1 MFRGTYVLDKP
12 ARIHDL
18 RGHMH
23 KRGKYQMVE
32 VIYPDG
38 RSELINKLNWSEG
51 WHTTFVYEKDK
62 RPLLPKG
69 TVMIVTSF
77 FDNTKREGNP
87 DPDQWVVAGSRTVDE
102 MAHIWIGITYFD
114 KESDFQELVAERD
127 RSRATTTVAA
137 QREQQ

>member
-32 VIYPDG
+32 LIYPDG
-38 RSELINKLNWSEG
+38 RYELINKLNWSEG
-51 WHTTFVYEKDK
+51 WHTTFVYETDK

-69 TVMIVTSF
+69 TVMMVSSY

-114 KESDFQELVAERD
+114 KESDFDELVAARK
-127 RSRATTTVAA
+127 RTQPTTTVA
-137 QREQQ
+137 REQQ